1 MRFEFI
7 HVEKATFPVSV
18 MCDVLEVS
26 RSGYYAWVHRPRASR
41 DIDDEQLA
49 VAITAIHQ
57 RSRGT
62 YGSPRVHAELRADGH
77 LVSRKRVE
85 RLMRE
90 LGLQAR
96 TKRRYRVTTDSAHAD
111 PIAPN
116 VLARQFTVSEP
127 DVAWVTDITYV
138 WTDEGW
144 LYLAAILDLFWRRV
158 VGWAVDERI
167 TRELTLA
174 ALDMALVHRRP
185 AAGLL
190 HHSDRGCQYASSDY
204 RAALNTRGFVRSM
217 SRKGDC
223 WDNAVAESFFATLKV
238 ELVYR
243 HRFATRA
250 AAKHALFDYIE
261 TFYNRR
267 GRHSSLGY
275 LSPVDF
281 EAQQRQP
288 STLAA

>member
-144 LYLAAILDLFWRRV
+144 LYLAAILDLFSRRV
-158 VGWAVDERI
+158 VGWAVSERI

-267 GRHSSLGY
+267 RRHSSLGY